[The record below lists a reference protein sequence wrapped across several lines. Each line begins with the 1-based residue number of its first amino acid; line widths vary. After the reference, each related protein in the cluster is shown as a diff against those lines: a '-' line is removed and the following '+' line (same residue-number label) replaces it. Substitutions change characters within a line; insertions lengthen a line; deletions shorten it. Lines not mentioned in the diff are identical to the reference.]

1 MNSEIFSP
9 KSKRGQ
15 GSGRRNSREGD
26 RGPEERKGEREARNP
41 EKKTKEKREGDRHK
55 THRDWDTQTRLTAA
69 AGRAETCRQTHR
81 YTHTRIWTDTLV
93 YRYIHLWHNT

>member
-1 MNSEIFSP
+1 MGGEAAEMETGAQRKGRGRERSEIQ
-9 KSKRGQ
+9 R
-15 GSGRRNSREGD
+15 
-26 RGPEERKGEREARNP
+26 RKGMRRA
-41 EKKTKEKREGDRHK
+41 KETDTRH
-55 THRDWDTQTRLTAA
+55 TDWDTQTRLTAA